1 MKRDRTVTLA
11 ATANMSP
18 RKSRSRSMQRLLG
31 ATGNPTVILS
41 LLWIA
46 IVIVCALFGSY
57 LAPHD
62 STTLNLGASFKAPS
76 LDHWL
81 GTDQYGRDLLS
92 RVMVGSRYALITAAI
107 AVAVA
112 APIGSMLG
120 LLAGFYGR
128 WVDTI
133 LMRAIDGWLA
143 FPSLILAMAVAV
155 VLSPNIT
162 TSSAAIGVAAIPW
175 YARTMR
181 GETLALT
188 SRDFVLAAHCL
199 GARSDRIFLRHIL
212 PNTWGPILVLIGL
225 QIGSAIVTF
234 AGLSFVGLGG
244 QAPTPEWG
252 LMVTEGRQFTIS
264 GEWWISALPGLA
276 IVFTVIAFNMI
287 GDVVRDVLD
296 PEISQ

>member
-1 MKRDRTVTLA
+1 MLVAFR
-11 ATANMSP
+11 
-18 RKSRSRSMQRLLG
+18 
-31 ATGNPTVILS
+31 NPTTFLS
-41 LLWIA
+41 ACWIVLIVLLA
-46 IVIVCALFGSY
+46 FFGG
-57 LAPHD
+57 LVAPHD
-62 STTLNLGASFKAPS
+62 STTLNLGSSFKPPS
-76 LDHWL
+76 FDHWF

-92 RVMVGSRYALITAAI
+92 RVMIGSRYALITAAI
-107 AVAVA
+107 AVCVA

-128 WVDTI
+128 WADAV

-162 TSSAAIGVAAIPW
+162 TSSVAIGVAAIPW
-175 YARTMR
+175 YARTVR
-181 GETLALT
+181 GETLSLRA
-188 SRDFVLAAHCL
+188 RDFVQAAHCL
-199 GARSDRIFLRHIL
+199 GARSERIFLRHIL

-244 QAPTPEWG
+244 QPPTPEWG
-252 LMVTEGRQFTIS
+252 LMVTEGRQYTIS
-264 GEWWISALPGLA
+264 GEWWISTLPGLA

-296 PEISQ
+296 PEIGM